1 MWTQRHTRKEKY
13 VKRQKEKIAN
23 CKPRSET
30 CYRVFLHS
38 PQKATTLLT
47 PAFRLPALELW
58 DNKVLS
64 FKPPGSWDFVP
75 EVLPKLHRLHGR
87 EEKMHKSGHRGE
99 GLKFV
104 QLA

>member
-1 MWTQRHTRKEKY
+1 MWTQRHTRKEKD

-30 CYRVFLHS
+30 WYRAFLHS

-58 DNKVLS
+58 DNKVLP

-75 EVLPKLHRLHGR
+75 ESYQNCIECMAGKKKCTKLVT
-87 EEKMHKSGHRGE
+87 EVKD
-99 GLKFV
+99 
-104 QLA
+104 